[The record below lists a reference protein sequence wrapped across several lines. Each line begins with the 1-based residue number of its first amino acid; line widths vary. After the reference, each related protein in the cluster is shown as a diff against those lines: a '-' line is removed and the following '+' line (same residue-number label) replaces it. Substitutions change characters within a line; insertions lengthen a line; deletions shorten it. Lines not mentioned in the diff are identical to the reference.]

1 MHAEDI
7 DEQASLWLAREQGG
21 LTDAERA
28 ALDAW
33 LARSSRHQIAYLRL
47 QAAWERAGRL
57 AALRSPMR
65 SASSKSRA
73 LPWIRIPAIAA
84 ALLVLAFVGKTYL
97 TERGPHIMA
106 RYSTAIGQTH
116 SYQLADGTHMDLNT
130 GTRLHTDIGGR
141 ERIVT
146 LDAGEAFFE
155 VAHDAA
161 HPFVVRAANRRI
173 TDLGTKFSV
182 FLNGDTVRVLVYEGR
197 VRVETEPGA
206 AGPAPVEADGG
217 HVVIAQGMEALVFAK
232 PQSEIVK
239 DLGWRNGMLTFD
251 QLPLAD
257 VAEAFNRY
265 NAKHMLVE
273 GNARKIRIGG
283 SFKADNV
290 EAFVQLLQ
298 QGFGLSVKNQGDKIV
313 VSR

>member
-7 DEQASLWLAREQGG
+7 DELASLWLAREQGG
-21 LTDAERA
+21 LTDEEQA

-33 LARSSRHQIAYLRL
+33 LAQSSRHQVAYLRL
-47 QAAWERAGRL
+47 KVAWERAGRL
-57 AALRSPMR
+57 AALRTPVRLPSP
-65 SASSKSRA
+65 KSRA
-73 LPWIRIPAIAA
+73 RPWLRVSAIAA
-84 ALLVLAFVGKTYL
+84 ALLILAFAGRPYL
-97 TERGPHIMA
+97 TAQRPHVMA
-106 RYSTAIGQTH
+106 SYSTAIGQTH
-116 SYQLADGTHMDLNT
+116 SYQLVDGTRMDLNT
-130 GTRLHTDIGGR
+130 NTHLHTDIGGG
-141 ERIVT
+141 ERVVT
-146 LDAGEAFFE
+146 LDSGEAFFE
-155 VAHDAA
+155 VAHDAS
-161 HPFVVRAANRRI
+161 HPFVVHAGKRRI

-197 VRVETEPGA
+197 VRVENAPGA
-206 AGPAPVEADGG
+206 VGPAPVEASGG

-265 NAKHMLVE
+265 NAKHMQVE

>member
-1 MHAEDI
+1 MRAEDI

-21 LTDAERA
+21 LTADEQE
-28 ALDAW
+28 ALGVW
-33 LARSSRHQIAYLRL
+33 LAQSSRHQVAYLRL
-47 QAAWERAGRL
+47 KAAWDRAGRL
-57 AALRSPMR
+57 AALRTPVR
-65 SASSKSRA
+65 SA
-73 LPWIRIPAIAA
+73 LPKIRPSLWFGIPACAA
-84 ALLVLAFVGKTYL
+84 AILVLAFAGKTYL
-97 TERGPHIMA
+97 ADRRPQAVT
-106 RYSTAIGQTH
+106 YSTAVGQTH
-116 SYQLADGTHMDLNT
+116 SYQLADGTRMDLNT
-130 GTRLHTDIGGR
+130 DTRLRAEIGDS
-141 ERIVT
+141 ERAVT
-146 LDAGEAFFE
+146 LQSGEAFFE
-155 VAHDAA
+155 VAHDTSR
-161 HPFVVRAANRRI
+161 PFVVHAGKRRI

-206 AGPAPVEADGG
+206 VGPAPVDADAG
-217 HVVIAQGMEALVFAK
+217 HVVIAQGMEALVFAQ
-232 PQSEIVK
+232 PSSEIVK
-239 DLGWRNGMLTFD
+239 ELSWRDGMLTFD
-251 QLPLAD
+251 QLPLPE

-265 NAKHMLVE
+265 NVKHMQVE

>member
-1 MHAEDI
+1 MHADDI
-7 DEQASLWLAREQGG
+7 DELASLWLAREQDG
-21 LTDAERA
+21 LTGEERE
-28 ALDAW
+28 ALGAW
-33 LARSSRHQIAYLRL
+33 LAQSTRHQVADLRL

-57 AALRSPMR
+57 AVLRTPVR
-65 SASSKSRA
+65 SAPLKNRSILRLGIAA
-73 LPWIRIPAIAA
+73 LAA
-84 ALLVLAFVGKTYL
+84 ALLVLVYAGKVYLAQHGSHAVTY
-97 TERGPHIMA
+97 
-106 RYSTAIGQTH
+106 YSTAIGQTH
-116 SYQLADGTHMDLNT
+116 SYQLSDGTRVDLNT
-130 GTRLHTDIGGR
+130 NTRLHADIGGG

-146 LDAGEAFFE
+146 LDSGEAFFE

-161 HPFVVRAANRRI
+161 HPFVVRAGKRQI

-182 FLNGDTVRVLVYEGR
+182 FLNGDTVRVMVYEGR
-197 VRVETEPGA
+197 VRVEAEAGA
-206 AGPAPVEADGG
+206 AGPAPVDAGAG

-232 PQSEIVK
+232 PQGEIVK

-257 VAEAFNRY
+257 VADVFNRY
-265 NAKHMLVE
+265 NAKQMQVE

-290 EAFVQLLQ
+290 EALVQLLQ
-298 QGFGLSVKNQGDKIV
+298 QGFGLSVKNRGDKII

>member
-1 MHAEDI
+1 MHAEHI
-7 DEQASLWLAREQGG
+7 DELASLWLAREQGG
-21 LTDAERA
+21 LTDEERT
-28 ALDAW
+28 ALDTW
-33 LARSSRHQIAYLRL
+33 LAQSSRHQVAYLRL
-47 QAAWERAGRL
+47 KTAWERAGRL
-57 AALRSPMR
+57 AALRTPIH
-65 SASSKSRA
+65 SASPKSRA
-73 LPWIRIPAIAA
+73 LPWLGVPAVAA
-84 ALLVLAFVGKTYL
+84 ALLVLAFAGKTYL
-97 TERGPHIMA
+97 TERKPHA
-106 RYSTAIGQTH
+106 VASYTTAVGQTH
-116 SYQLADGTHMDLNT
+116 SYQLADGTRMDLNT
-130 GTRLHTDIGGR
+130 NTRLHADIGGG
-141 ERIVT
+141 ERVVT
-146 LDAGEAFFE
+146 LDSGEAFFE
-155 VAHDAA
+155 VAHDAS
-161 HPFVVRAANRRI
+161 HPFVVHAGKRRI

-182 FLNGDTVRVLVYEGR
+182 FLNGDTVRVMVYEGR
-197 VRVETEPGA
+197 VRVENAPGT

-257 VAEAFNRY
+257 VADAFNRY
-265 NAKHMLVE
+265 NVKHMQVE

-298 QGFGLSVKNQGDKIV
+298 QCFGLSVKNQGDKIV